1 MREGY
6 KKCIVIKVISF
17 QKQLILLLLYDICL
31 SRICVSIAAH
41 DLEQLKRQINQAF
54 NYGADYIE
62 IRFDFL
68 NLSDMDQAMS
78 ISNMIS
84 KKAVY
89 TLRASDEG
97 GHFKGSIAQRIAW
110 LKKLAASKPMLLD
123 VELNTIKYNT
133 CLTDYLKA
141 QNVSLLISWHDFE
154 KTPQDAELKRLLYEM
169 RTYSQNIKM
178 VATAQTTVDSLRLLD
193 LYENA
198 RGLNLIAFAMG
209 DAGVI
214 SRVLCVIIGNAPFT
228 YASLEKAISPGQLT
242 VKQMRKLYD
251 RINDQLNQTTNA
263 KPS

>member
-1 MREGY
+1 MS
-6 KKCIVIKVISF
+6 K
-17 QKQLILLLLYDICL
+17 
-31 SRICVSIAAH
+31 ICVSIAAYN
-41 DLEQLKRQINQAF
+41 LEQLKRQINQAF
-54 NYGADYIE
+54 DYGADYVE

-78 ISNMIS
+78 IANTIN

-89 TLRASDEG
+89 TLRAPDEG
-97 GHFKGSIAQRIAW
+97 GQFKGTISERIAW
-110 LKKLAASKPMLLD
+110 LKKLSASKPMLLD
-123 VELNTIKYNT
+123 VELYTIKYNT
-133 CLTDYLKA
+133 YLADYLKEH
-141 QNVSLLISWHDFE
+141 NISLLISWHDFE
-154 KTPQDAELKRLLYEM
+154 KTPPDAELTKVLYEM

-178 VATAQTTVDSLRLLD
+178 VTTAQTTVDSLRLLD

-198 RGLNLIAFAMG
+198 SRLNLIAFAMG

-242 VKQMRKLYD
+242 IKQMRKLYD
-251 RINDQLNQTTNA
+251 RINDHLNQTTNA

>member
-1 MREGY
+1 M
-6 KKCIVIKVISF
+6 
-17 QKQLILLLLYDICL
+17 

-54 NYGADYIE
+54 NYGADYVE

-68 NLSDMDQAMS
+68 NLSEMAQAMS
-78 ISNMIS
+78 ISNMIN

-89 TLRASDEG
+89 TLRAPDEG
-97 GHFKGSIAQRIAW
+97 GHFKGSTAQRIAW

-198 RGLNLIAFAMG
+198 RELNLIAFAMG

-242 VKQMRKLYD
+242 IKQMRKLYD

>member
-6 KKCIVIKVISF
+6 KKCIVLKVISF
-17 QKQLILLLLYDICL
+17 QKQLILLLLYDIYL

-54 NYGADYIE
+54 NYGADYVE

-68 NLSDMDQAMS
+68 NLSEMAQAMS
-78 ISNMIS
+78 ISNMIN

-89 TLRASDEG
+89 TLRAPDEG
-97 GHFKGSIAQRIAW
+97 GHFKGSTAQRIAW

-123 VELNTIKYNT
+123 VELNTIKCNT
-133 CLTDYLKA
+133 CLMDYLKA

-198 RGLNLIAFAMG
+198 RELNLIAFAMG
-209 DAGVI
+209 DAGVV

-228 YASLEKAISPGQLT
+228 YASLEKPISPGQLT
-242 VKQMRKLYD
+242 IKQMRKLYD
-251 RINDQLNQTTNA
+251 RINDKLNQTTNA

>member
-1 MREGY
+1 M
-6 KKCIVIKVISF
+6 
-17 QKQLILLLLYDICL
+17 

-54 NYGADYIE
+54 NYGADYVE

-89 TLRASDEG
+89 TVRAPDEG

-198 RGLNLIAFAMG
+198 RELNLIAFAMG

-242 VKQMRKLYD
+242 IKQMRKLYD

>member
-6 KKCIVIKVISF
+6 KKCIVLKVISF
-17 QKQLILLLLYDICL
+17 QKQLILLLLYDIYL

-54 NYGADYIE
+54 NYGADYVE

-68 NLSDMDQAMS
+68 NLSDMAQAMS
-78 ISNMIS
+78 ISNIIN

-89 TLRASDEG
+89 TLRARDEG

-198 RGLNLIAFAMG
+198 RELNLIAFAMG

-242 VKQMRKLYD
+242 IKQMRKLYD

>member
-1 MREGY
+1 MS
-6 KKCIVIKVISF
+6 K
-17 QKQLILLLLYDICL
+17 
-31 SRICVSIAAH
+31 ICVSIAAYN
-41 DLEQLKRQINQAF
+41 LEQLKRQINQAF
-54 NYGADYIE
+54 DYGADYVE

-78 ISNMIS
+78 IANTIN

-89 TLRASDEG
+89 TLRAPDEG
-97 GHFKGSIAQRIAW
+97 GQFKGSISERIAW
-110 LKKLAASKPMLLD
+110 LKKLSASKPMLLD
-123 VELNTIKYNT
+123 VELYTIKYNT
-133 CLTDYLKA
+133 YLADYLKEH
-141 QNVSLLISWHDFE
+141 NIPLLISWHDFE
-154 KTPQDAELKRLLYEM
+154 KTPPDAELTKVLYEM

-178 VATAQTTVDSLRLLD
+178 VTTAQTTVDSLRLLD

-198 RGLNLIAFAMG
+198 SRLNLIAFAMG

-242 VKQMRKLYD
+242 IKQMRKLYD
-251 RINDQLNQTTNA
+251 RINDHLNQTTNA

>member
-1 MREGY
+1 M
-6 KKCIVIKVISF
+6 
-17 QKQLILLLLYDICL
+17 
-31 SRICVSIAAH
+31 SRICVSIAAY

-54 NYGADYIE
+54 NYGADYVE

-78 ISNMIS
+78 IANMIN

-89 TLRASDEG
+89 TLRAPDEG
-97 GHFKGSIAQRIAW
+97 GQFKGNISERIAW
-110 LKKLAASKPMLLD
+110 LKKLSASKPMLLD
-123 VELNTIKYNT
+123 VELHTIKDNT
-133 CLTDYLKA
+133 YLADYLKER
-141 QNVSLLISWHDFE
+141 NISLLISWHDFE
-154 KTPQDAELKRLLYEM
+154 KTPPDAELKKVLYEM

-178 VATAQTTVDSLRLLD
+178 VTTAQTTVDSLRLLD

-198 RGLNLIAFAMG
+198 LGLNLIAFAMG

-242 VKQMRKLYD
+242 IKQMRKLYD

>member
-1 MREGY
+1 M
-6 KKCIVIKVISF
+6 
-17 QKQLILLLLYDICL
+17 
-31 SRICVSIAAH
+31 SRICVSIATH
-41 DLEQLKRQINQAF
+41 DLEQLKRQIDQAF

-89 TLRASDEG
+89 TLRAPDEG

-133 CLTDYLKA
+133 CLTGYLKA

-242 VKQMRKLYD
+242 VKQM
-251 RINDQLNQTTNA
+251 
-263 KPS
+263 

>member
-1 MREGY
+1 MS
-6 KKCIVIKVISF
+6 K
-17 QKQLILLLLYDICL
+17 
-31 SRICVSIAAH
+31 ICVSIAAYN
-41 DLEQLKRQINQAF
+41 LEQLKRQINQAF
-54 NYGADYIE
+54 DYGADYVE

-78 ISNMIS
+78 IANTVN

-89 TLRASDEG
+89 TLRAPDEG
-97 GHFKGSIAQRIAW
+97 GQFKGSISERIAW
-110 LKKLAASKPMLLD
+110 LKKLSASKPMLLD
-123 VELNTIKYNT
+123 VELYTIKYNT
-133 CLTDYLKA
+133 YLADYLKEH
-141 QNVSLLISWHDFE
+141 NISLLISWHDFE
-154 KTPQDAELKRLLYEM
+154 KTPPDAELTKVLYEM

-178 VATAQTTVDSLRLLD
+178 VTTAQTTVDSLRLLD

-198 RGLNLIAFAMG
+198 SRLNLIAFAMG

-242 VKQMRKLYD
+242 IKQMRKLYD
-251 RINDQLNQTTNA
+251 RINDHLNQTTNA

>member
-1 MREGY
+1 M
-6 KKCIVIKVISF
+6 
-17 QKQLILLLLYDICL
+17 

-41 DLEQLKRQINQAF
+41 DLEQLKRQIDQAF

-89 TLRASDEG
+89 TLRAPDEG
-97 GHFKGSIAQRIAW
+97 GHFKGSIDQRIVW

-198 RGLNLIAFAMG
+198 RELNLIAFAMG

-242 VKQMRKLYD
+242 IKQMRKLYD

>member
-1 MREGY
+1 MS
-6 KKCIVIKVISF
+6 K
-17 QKQLILLLLYDICL
+17 
-31 SRICVSIAAH
+31 ICVSIAAYN
-41 DLEQLKRQINQAF
+41 LEQLKRQINQAF
-54 NYGADYIE
+54 DYGADYVE

-78 ISNMIS
+78 IANTIN

-89 TLRASDEG
+89 TLRAPDEG
-97 GHFKGSIAQRIAW
+97 GQFKGSISERIAW
-110 LKKLAASKPMLLD
+110 LKKLSASKPMLLD
-123 VELNTIKYNT
+123 VELYTIKYNT
-133 CLTDYLKA
+133 YLADYLKEH
-141 QNVSLLISWHDFE
+141 NISLLVSWHDFE
-154 KTPQDAELKRLLYEM
+154 KTPPDAELTKVLYEM

-178 VATAQTTVDSLRLLD
+178 VTTAQTTVDSLRLLD

-198 RGLNLIAFAMG
+198 SQLNLIAFAMG

-242 VKQMRKLYD
+242 IKQMRKLYD
-251 RINDQLNQTTNA
+251 RINDHLNQTTNA

>member
-1 MREGY
+1 
-6 KKCIVIKVISF
+6 
-17 QKQLILLLLYDICL
+17 L
-31 SRICVSIAAH
+31 SRICVSIAAY

-54 NYGADYIE
+54 NYGADYVE
-62 IRFDFL
+62 IRFDYL

-78 ISNMIS
+78 IANMIN

-89 TLRASDEG
+89 TLRAPDEG
-97 GHFKGSIAQRIAW
+97 GQFKGNNSERIAW
-110 LKKLAASKPMLLD
+110 LKKLSASKPMLLD
-123 VELNTIKYNT
+123 VELHTIKYNT
-133 CLTDYLKA
+133 YLADYLKE
-141 QNVSLLISWHDFE
+141 QTISLLISWHDFE
-154 KTPQDAELKRLLYEM
+154 KTPPDAELTKVLYEM
-169 RTYSQNIKM
+169 RTYSQNVKM
-178 VATAQTTVDSLRLLD
+178 VTTAQTTVDSLRLLD

-198 RGLNLIAFAMG
+198 LGLNLIAFAMG

-242 VKQMRKLYD
+242 IKQMRKLYD

>member
-1 MREGY
+1 MS
-6 KKCIVIKVISF
+6 K
-17 QKQLILLLLYDICL
+17 
-31 SRICVSIAAH
+31 ICVSIAAYN
-41 DLEQLKRQINQAF
+41 LEQLKRQINQAF
-54 NYGADYIE
+54 DYGADYVE

-78 ISNMIS
+78 IANTIN

-89 TLRASDEG
+89 TLRAPDEG
-97 GHFKGSIAQRIAW
+97 GQFKGSISERITW
-110 LKKLAASKPMLLD
+110 LKKLSASKPMLLD
-123 VELNTIKYNT
+123 VELYTIKYNT
-133 CLTDYLKA
+133 YLADYLKEH
-141 QNVSLLISWHDFE
+141 NISLLISWHDFE
-154 KTPQDAELKRLLYEM
+154 KTPPDAELTKVLYEM

-178 VATAQTTVDSLRLLD
+178 VTTAQTTVDSLRLLD

-198 RGLNLIAFAMG
+198 SRLNLIAFAMG

-242 VKQMRKLYD
+242 IKQMRKLYD
-251 RINDQLNQTTNA
+251 RINDHLNQTTNA

>member
-1 MREGY
+1 
-6 KKCIVIKVISF
+6 
-17 QKQLILLLLYDICL
+17 LT
-31 SRICVSIAAH
+31 RICVSIAAH

-54 NYGADYIE
+54 NYGADYVE

-78 ISNMIS
+78 ISNMTS

-89 TLRASDEG
+89 TLRAPDEG

-154 KTPQDAELKRLLYEM
+154 KTPQDVELKRLLYEM

-198 RGLNLIAFAMG
+198 RELNLIAFAMG

-242 VKQMRKLYD
+242 FKQMRKIYD
-251 RINDQLNQTTNA
+251 RINDQLNQTANA

>member
-1 MREGY
+1 M
-6 KKCIVIKVISF
+6 
-17 QKQLILLLLYDICL
+17 
-31 SRICVSIAAH
+31 SRICVSIAPH

-54 NYGADYIE
+54 NYGADYVE
-62 IRFDFL
+62 IRYDFL

-78 ISNMIS
+78 ISNIIN

-89 TLRASDEG
+89 TLRAPDEG

-198 RGLNLIAFAMG
+198 RELNLIAFAMG

-242 VKQMRKLYD
+242 IKQMRKLYD

>member
-1 MREGY
+1 MS
-6 KKCIVIKVISF
+6 K
-17 QKQLILLLLYDICL
+17 
-31 SRICVSIAAH
+31 ICVSIAAYN
-41 DLEQLKRQINQAF
+41 LEQLKRQINQAF
-54 NYGADYIE
+54 DYGADYVE

-78 ISNMIS
+78 IANTIN

-89 TLRASDEG
+89 TLRAPDEG
-97 GHFKGSIAQRIAW
+97 GQFKGSISERIAW
-110 LKKLAASKPMLLD
+110 LKKLSASKPMLLD
-123 VELNTIKYNT
+123 VELYTIKYNT
-133 CLTDYLKA
+133 YLADYLKEH
-141 QNVSLLISWHDFE
+141 NISLLISWHDFE
-154 KTPQDAELKRLLYEM
+154 KTPPDAELTKVLYEM

-178 VATAQTTVDSLRLLD
+178 VTTAQTTVDSLRLLD

-198 RGLNLIAFAMG
+198 SRLNLIAFAMG

-242 VKQMRKLYD
+242 IKQMRKLYD
-251 RINDQLNQTTNA
+251 RINDHLFQSTNA

>member
-1 MREGY
+1 VR
-6 KKCIVIKVISF
+6 SF
-17 QKQLILLLLYDICL
+17 QKQLILLLLYHVCL
-31 SRICVSIAAH
+31 SRICVSIATH

-54 NYGADYIE
+54 NYGADYVE

-78 ISNMIS
+78 ISDMIN

-89 TLRASDEG
+89 TLRAPDEG

-198 RGLNLIAFAMG
+198 RELNLIAFAMG

-242 VKQMRKLYD
+242 IKQMRKLYD

>member
-1 MREGY
+1 M
-6 KKCIVIKVISF
+6 
-17 QKQLILLLLYDICL
+17 

-54 NYGADYIE
+54 NYGADYVE

-89 TLRASDEG
+89 TVRAPDEG

-198 RGLNLIAFAMG
+198 GELNLIAFAMG

-242 VKQMRKLYD
+242 IKQMRKLYD

>member
-1 MREGY
+1 MS
-6 KKCIVIKVISF
+6 K
-17 QKQLILLLLYDICL
+17 
-31 SRICVSIAAH
+31 ICVSIAAYN
-41 DLEQLKRQINQAF
+41 LEQLKRQINQAF
-54 NYGADYIE
+54 DYGADYVE

-78 ISNMIS
+78 IANTIN

-89 TLRASDEG
+89 TLRAPDEG
-97 GHFKGSIAQRIAW
+97 GQFKGSISERIAW
-110 LKKLAASKPMLLD
+110 LKKLSASKPMLLD
-123 VELNTIKYNT
+123 VELYTIKYNT
-133 CLTDYLKA
+133 YLADYLKEH
-141 QNVSLLISWHDFE
+141 NISLLISWHDFE
-154 KTPQDAELKRLLYEM
+154 KTPPDAELTKVLCEM

-178 VATAQTTVDSLRLLD
+178 VTTAQTTVDSLRLLD

-198 RGLNLIAFAMG
+198 SRLNLIAFAMG

-242 VKQMRKLYD
+242 IKQMRKLYD
-251 RINDQLNQTTNA
+251 RINDHLNQTTNA

>member
-1 MREGY
+1 
-6 KKCIVIKVISF
+6 
-17 QKQLILLLLYDICL
+17 L
-31 SRICVSIAAH
+31 SKICVSIAAY

-54 NYGADYIE
+54 NYGADYVE

-89 TLRASDEG
+89 TLRAPDEG

-133 CLTDYLKA
+133 YLTDYLKE

-198 RGLNLIAFAMG
+198 RELNLIAFAMG

-228 YASLEKAISPGQLT
+228 YASLEKAITPGQLT
-242 VKQMRKLYD
+242 IKQMRKLYD